1 MPKALENAL
10 KKEARKLYKAGKLRG
25 KGSEKQKEGH
35 FVYGYMNNHGYMKG
49 NKRVK

>member
-10 KKEARKLYKAGKLRG
+10 KKEATKLYKQGKLKG
-25 KGSEKQKEGH
+25 KGDKKEKVSH
-35 FVYGYMNNHGYMKG
+35 FVYGYMNNHGFMKG